1 MAAAAKLQLHVIK
14 FPNAMTLPSFCVSH
28 TIRCAECDNVTHF
41 QRRRLICRPDAER
54 HDHSKERVYPTAK
67 SLIERERK
75 KPRKK
80 GQDGRK

>member
-1 MAAAAKLQLHVIK
+1 MAAAARLQLRIIK

-28 TIRCAECDNVTHF
+28 TIQCAECDNVTNF

-67 SLIERERK
+67 SLIK
-75 KPRKK
+75 KSKK
-80 GQDGRK
+80 KRQDG